1 MTKPE
6 FKWRPQDNYE
16 VTHEPRVK
24 VIKFGD
30 GYEQRIKDG
39 INNQLKRYQLNF
51 IEKME
56 TGKAIDEFL
65 RARGAVESFTWLT
78 SDDNQLRT
86 FVCRSWTVNRQR
98 VMWSVSCLFEEVV
111 A

>member
-16 VTHEPRVK
+16 ISHEPRVK

-30 GYEQRIKDG
+30 GYEQRFKDG

-51 IEKME
+51 IEKAE

-98 VMWSVSCLFEEVV
+98 VIWSVSCLFEEVV

>member
-16 VTHEPRVK
+16 VSHEPRVK

-39 INNQLKRYQLNF
+39 INNQLKKYQLSF
-51 IEKME
+51 VEKAD
-56 TGKAIDEFL
+56 TGRAIDEFL

-86 FVCRSWTVNRQR
+86 FVCRSWTVNRQWL
-98 VMWSVSCLFEEVV
+98 MWSISCVFEEVV

>member
-1 MTKPE
+1 MTKTE

-16 VTHEPRVK
+16 VSHEPRVR
-24 VIKFGD
+24 VVKFGD
-30 GYEQRIKDG
+30 GYEQRVKDG
-39 INNQLKRYQLNF
+39 INNQLKRYQLSF
-51 IEKME
+51 VEKVD
-56 TGKAIDEFL
+56 TGRAIDEFL
-65 RARGAVESFTWLT
+65 RVRGAVESFTWRT

-98 VMWSVSCLFEEVV
+98 VIWSISCTFEEVV

>member
-1 MTKPE
+1 MTIPE
-6 FKWRPQDNYE
+6 FTWRPQDHYE
-16 VTHEPRVK
+16 VSNEPRVK

-30 GYEQRIKDG
+30 GYEQRVKDG

-51 IEKME
+51 IEQAD
-56 TGKAIDEFL
+56 TGRAIDAFL
-65 RARGAVESFTWLT
+65 RVRGAVEAFTWRT

-98 VMWSVSCLFEEVV
+98 VVWSVNCTFEEVV

>member
-16 VTHEPRVK
+16 VSHEPRVK

-51 IEKME
+51 VEIADIGHEIN
-56 TGKAIDEFL
+56 AFL
-65 RARGAVESFTWLT
+65 QARGAVESFTWRA

-86 FVCRSWTVNRQR
+86 FVCRSWTVNRHKSR
-98 VMWSVSCLFEEVV
+98 WSVSCTFEEVV

>member
-6 FKWRPQDNYE
+6 FTWRPQDNYE
-16 VTHEPRVK
+16 VSHEPRVK
-24 VIKFGD
+24 VVKFGD

-51 IEKME
+51 AGSAE
-56 TGKAIDEFL
+56 TGRTIDEFL
-65 RARGAVESFTWLT
+65 RARGAVESFVWRS

-86 FVCRSWTVNRQR
+86 FVCRSWTVNRHR
-98 VMWSVSCLFEEVV
+98 VRWSVSCVFEEVV